1 MDPLYLHRELT
12 KEKEELEN
20 KLLKVEEELHKIEEE
35 IGHRIM
41 VNCDKCNGTGE
52 IIYGHDNMLEPCKLC
67 SGRGYISKRPYK
79 DKITY
84 L

>member
-41 VNCDKCNGTGE
+41 VNCDKCNGTGKRANDE
-52 IIYGHDNMLEPCKLC
+52 ICLNCG
-67 SGRGYISKRPYK
+67 GRGYLCMRPYQ